1 MVNVFRQEF
10 AMTRTTMFAW
20 IAALVAV
27 SLLFISIY
35 PAFSHDVEASK
46 QLLVNLPPQ
55 VRDMFGL
62 SLETFSNFLGF
73 YAYTFTY
80 VGLAGAVQAMSLG
93 LVMLSRETSAK
104 TTDFLLTKPITR
116 RRIFLSKLASAL
128 VVLLITNLILDGATI
143 AFAFMF
149 GAGNF
154 SGTVFAMLCA
164 AFFLVQLIFLGIGIL
179 VSQLLRRVKSVI
191 ATSLTVVFG
200 FFAIGLLQSLSNDAL
215 LRYLTP
221 FKYFDHLAIATQRT
235 IEMKFVVLSLVL
247 TLVALITS
255 YLIYNRHDARSSS

>member
-1 MVNVFRQEF
+1 MNVFRQEF
-10 AMTRTTMFAW
+10 AMTRATMFAW
-20 IAALVAV
+20 IIALIAV
-27 SLLFISIY
+27 NLLFISIY

-55 VRDMFGL
+55 VRTMFGL
-62 SLETFSNFLGF
+62 SFETFSNFLGF

-93 LVMLSRETSAK
+93 LVMLSRETRAK

-128 VVLLITNLILDGATI
+128 VVLVITNLIVDSATV

-154 SGTVFAMLCA
+154 SGTVFALLCA
-164 AFFLVQLIFLGIGIL
+164 AFFLVQLVFLGIGIL

-191 ATSLTVVFG
+191 AVSLTVVFG
-200 FFAIGLLQSLSNDAL
+200 FFAIGLLQGLSNDSL

-221 FKYFDHLAIATQRT
+221 FKYFDHLAIAAQRS
-235 IEMKFVVLSLVL
+235 IEMKFVLLSLVVA
-247 TLVALITS
+247 LVAVMTG
-255 YLIYNRHDARSSS
+255 YFIYSRRDTRSSS